1 MNATRTAL
9 LATLLVA
16 LTVAA
21 GQALAAVPN
30 VELVTFLV
38 FVSGYLLGAR
48 LGAAVGASAMGIHSL
63 FNVMGAAV
71 PPVLATQVVVYAGV
85 GVAGAR
91 WGPAI
96 ARARPGLPASL
107 RGLAAGAALTLG
119 YQLAANAAA
128 FLAFTDA
135 AGLWAYLWGGVVFGG
150 VHILWNALLFMVAL
164 RPALAVLSRHRDRA
178 GASP

>member
-1 MNATRTAL
+1 MNTTRAAL

-38 FVSGYLLGAR
+38 FVSGYLLGAG
-48 LGAAVGASAMGIHSL
+48 LGAVVGAAAMGIHSL

-71 PPVLATQVVVYAGV
+71 PPVLAAQVAVYALV
-85 GVAGAR
+85 GVSGALL
-91 WGPAI
+91 GPAI
-96 ARARPGLPASL
+96 ARARPGAPAGL
-107 RGLAAGAALTLG
+107 RALAVGVTVTLG
-119 YQLAANAAA
+119 YQLAVNAAA
-128 FLAFTDA
+128 FFAFT
-135 AGLWAYLWGGVVFGG
+135 GGPGWWAYLWGGVVFGG
-150 VHILWNALLFMVAL
+150 VHVVWNGVLFTVAL